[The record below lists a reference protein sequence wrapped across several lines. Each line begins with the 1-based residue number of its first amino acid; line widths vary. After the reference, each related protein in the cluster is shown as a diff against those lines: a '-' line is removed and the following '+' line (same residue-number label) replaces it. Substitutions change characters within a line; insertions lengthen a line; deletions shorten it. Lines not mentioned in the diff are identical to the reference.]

1 MDRRHDDFTA
11 QHIRNAQA
19 AKWRVNRQ
27 ALARE
32 LLRHGVSL
40 ATAARVL
47 ATPRHRDH
55 DPCGRTF
62 RILDKAGSGN
72 DSKSSEQSHD

>member
-1 MDRRHDDFTA
+1 MCRRLDALTA

-40 ATAARVL
+40 ATAGRVL
-47 ATPRHRDH
+47 ATPRHR
-55 DPCGRTF
+55 
-62 RILDKAGSGN
+62 
-72 DSKSSEQSHD
+72 